1 MPTIYVNGGS
11 PNYTGAIFTNAN
23 ELLALIKQGL
33 EGAGWATITYDAG
46 VNLFAKG
53 TTLINAHSC
62 WVEFAISG
70 GTLTIRGWLEEAKTN
85 GSPDSIHTHL
95 FTPTGTNRLWLTADE
110 DSGCICIFDD
120 STGVSAGTHF
130 GFLQRIDKTDPWAW
144 MIGRIRSDGLA
155 FAYSA
160 KSKFNDTIWRL
171 LGSDFQAV
179 DSFNTSYMTTPTSTF
194 DLVCRGKPGQTGT
207 SASSVSFYDGQY
219 LGFNAF
225 QGAQNGRRNYNNQPA
240 IDPYHYLEGR
250 GANNVYNISS
260 RLYFRGL
267 VKFVFCGVASES
279 DAEQVLDPL
288 TENRILSTGGTR
300 WQGMRIL

>member
-33 EGAGWATITYDAG
+33 EDAGWATITYDVG

-53 TTLINAHSC
+53 TTLVNAHSC

-85 GSPDSIHTHL
+85 GSPNSIHTHT
-95 FTPTGTNRLWLTADE
+95 FTPEGTNRLWLTADE
-110 DSGCICIFDD
+110 DSGCICIFSD
-120 STGVSAGTHF
+120 STGISAGTHF
-130 GFLQRIDKTDPWAW
+130 GFLQRIDPTDPWSW
-144 MIGRIRSDGLA
+144 MIGRIRSDGHN

-160 KSKFNDTIWRL
+160 KAKHNNVNWRQ
-171 LGSDFQAV
+171 LGLDYSLVTD
-179 DSFNTSYMTTPTSTF
+179 FNTASQVIPITTF
-194 DLVCRGKPGQTGT
+194 DLTCHGKPGGTGGGSYLNT
-207 SASSVSFYDGQY
+207 SSA
-219 LGFNAF
+219 NAF
-225 QGAQNGRRNYNNQPA
+225 LRVQEGRRNYNNQAA
-240 IDPYHYLEGR
+240 ISQYYYLEGI
-250 GANNVYNISS
+250 GASTGYSVNS

-267 VKFVFCGVASES
+267 VKFAFCGVASEA
-279 DAEQVLDPL
+279 DVAQVLDSL
-288 TENRILSTGGTR
+288 TGNRVLSTGGTM